1 MTALLC
7 AIFFLSGA
15 AALLF
20 ESLWFRQAGL
30 AFGNGVVASS
40 VVLGSFMAGLA
51 IGNGIAARA
60 RSRFLRPVTAY
71 AVLEL
76 VIAAT
81 GVALVLGLP
90 ELGRLLAPLARPLVD
105 APLLHNLLRLGL
117 AFTLLLVPATAMGLT
132 LPLLVQALEQRSAG
146 FGSALGRL
154 YGWNT
159 LGAVG
164 GALIGEM
171 LLIERFG
178 VRGTA
183 FAAAGLNVLAAFGAA
198 AFARAVAHENE
209 PSTAP
214 ADAAPAPIGM
224 AAWLCLAATFL
235 AGGTLLAL
243 EVVWFR
249 LLHLF
254 VQGGDSIF
262 AVLLATVL
270 TGIALGGLAGG
281 AWLRRDPR
289 AGRHAATVAWA
300 AGLGVVVLYR
310 AFPAVAAPFG
320 IRYLSR
326 PGEALVLAAFLTL
339 PVSFLSGVLFPML
352 GARLREQLAPARRA
366 AGLLALYNTGGS
378 ALGSIAGGF
387 VLLPFLGMERSL
399 FVLAL
404 VYGVAGALAAAAA
417 ARAPEGRRG
426 LRPFVA
432 PALYVAALALFP
444 FGQVQGFLK
453 LVVERNTE
461 GQELVAVREGR
472 LETIQY
478 TRRDVPRRAA
488 QLPAPHRRLQHGR
501 HGARRPPVHE
511 ALHVVAGRLRA
522 AAEAR
527 AAHQLRQRRARP
539 SRSPT
544 RASLEHIDVVDI
556 SREIL
561 ELSDLVYPDP
571 AQHPLRDPRVRVHVE
586 DGRNFL
592 LNSAERWDLIT
603 GEPPPPKN
611 SGVGTLY
618 SREYFELVRARLAPG
633 GIHTYWLPVYP
644 AHQGRRP
651 LDRRRLLRGLPRLLA
666 LGRHGPRL
674 DADRH
679 QRSALEPRRG
689 PDRRAVGRPARRGRA
704 ARRRLRAAGAAR
716 LALHRRRGAAPR
728 ARRRRAA
735 RHRRL
740 PEAHLGLLP
749 RAIRAA
755 SASASRRGCD
765 ADASRERFAA
775 SAFVRELLPDGLR
788 ERSLPYF
795 PVQELMN
802 GLMAMPPVRLA
813 PQAQVETVD
822 WILTETDLTTPVL
835 WLLGITADHLR
846 IIDAT
851 ARERRARR
859 AGPRR
864 ARRPRPG
871 GAALRERRG
880 ALPPRPRAA
889 SRRSPRD
896 ELSRLRARA
905 QRARR
910 GGAPRGGALPAAGRR
925 GAPLLGLDRSLDRG
939 PRAALP
945 LADRAGF
952 ARRPASYG
960 VAVDRSSNDVRA
972 CCASAK
978 PGSSDSAVS
987 NSLRASSFRSS
998 AWSASPRR

>member
-51 IGNGIAARA
+51 LGNGIAARA
-60 RSRFLRPVTAY
+60 RGRFLRPVTAY

-81 GVALVLGLP
+81 GVTLVFGLP
-90 ELGRLLAPLARPLVD
+90 ELGRLFAPLARPLVD

-117 AFTLLLVPATAMGLT
+117 AFALLLVPATAMGLT
-132 LPLLVQALEQRSAG
+132 LPLLVQALERRSAG
-146 FGSALGRL
+146 FGAALGRL

-178 VRGTA
+178 VRGTS
-183 FAAAGLNVLAAFGAA
+183 FAAAGLNVLAALGAA
-198 AFARAVAHENE
+198 AFARTVARENE
-209 PSTAP
+209 PSAPP
-214 ADAAPAPIGM
+214 ADEAPAPIGR

-254 VQGGDSIF
+254 VQSGDYLF
-262 AVLLATVL
+262 AVILATVL

-281 AWLRRDPR
+281 AWLRRDPL
-289 AGRHAATVAWA
+289 AGRHAAAVAWL
-300 AGLGVVVLYR
+300 AGFGVVVLYR
-310 AFPAVAAPFG
+310 AFPSVVAPFG
-320 IRYLSR
+320 IRYLTR
-326 PGEALVLAAFLTL
+326 PSEALVLAAFLTL
-339 PVSFLSGVLFPML
+339 PVAFLSGVLFPML
-352 GARLREQLAPARRA
+352 GARLREHLAPARRA

-399 FVLAL
+399 FALAL
-404 VYGVAGALAAAAA
+404 VYGVAGALAAAAG
-417 ARAPEGRRG
+417 ARAPEARRG

-453 LVVERNTE
+453 VVVERNTE

-478 TRRDVPRRAA
+478 TRKDY
-488 QLPAPHRRLQHGR
+488 LG
-501 HGARRPPVHE
+501 E
-511 ALHVVAGRLRA
+511 ALNYRLLTDGHSMAGTAPGGRRYMKLYTWWPVAFAPPPKRA
-522 AAEAR
+522 LLISFGSGSTAKS
-527 AAHQLRQRRARP
+527 LTDTP
-539 SRSPT
+539 
-544 RASLEHIDVVDI
+544 SLEHIDVVDI

-561 ELSDLVYPDP
+561 ELSDIVYPDP

-611 SGVGTLY
+611 AGVVNLY
-618 SREYFELVRARLAPG
+618 TREYFELVREHLAPG
-633 GIHTYWLPVYP
+633 GIHTYWLPVFLLTQADARSILAAYCAVFP
-644 AHQGRRP
+644 DCSLWGGTD
-651 LDRRRLLRGLPRLLA
+651 LDWMLIGTNGARWSRDEEKIAAQWADPRVATEL
-666 LGRHGPRL
+666 
-674 DADRH
+674 
-679 QRSALEPRRG
+679 
-689 PDRRAVGRPARRGRA
+689 RAVGLERPEQLATLFMADAAQLRERIAGTPPVTDDFPKRLSDFPSRDPRGERK
-704 ARRRLRAAGAAR
+704 RF
-716 LALHRRRGAAPR
+716 
-728 ARRRRAA
+728 
-735 RHRRL
+735 
-740 PEAHLGLLP
+740 EAWM
-749 RAIRAA
+749 
-755 SASASRRGCD
+755 D
-765 ADASRERFAA
+765 ADASRERFAE
-775 SAFVRELLPDGLR
+775 SAFARELLPDGLR

-795 PVQELMN
+795 AVQGLMN
-802 GLMAMPPVRLA
+802 GLMAMPPARLA
-813 PQAQVETVD
+813 PREQVETVD

-846 IIDAT
+846 IIDARL
-851 ARERRARR
+851 ASGAPEEPFLAELAVRDLAERRYASAAERFRRVLEQRPDDRFALSYRAYALARSGR
-859 AGPRR
+859 AEEARLEVARFLPQAGAERPYWAWIARSIAGPE
-864 ARRPRPG
+864 PR
-871 GAALRERRG
+871 
-880 ALPPRPRAA
+880 
-889 SRRSPRD
+889 
-896 ELSRLRARA
+896 
-905 QRARR
+905 
-910 GGAPRGGALPAAGRR
+910 
-925 GAPLLGLDRSLDRG
+925 
-939 PRAALP
+939 
-945 LADRAGF
+945 
-952 ARRPASYG
+952 
-960 VAVDRSSNDVRA
+960 
-972 CCASAK
+972 
-978 PGSSDSAVS
+978 
-987 NSLRASSFRSS
+987 FR
-998 AWSASPRR
+998 